1 MKNFTNTLAK
11 TLFVLFALAVP
22 SAFAQ
27 TVYFGVTTGT
37 PIVNKDTNFKIGGQF
52 GVNLT
57 PEFEVRVS
65 AEGNLSNFQ
74 PQMASLDLFTNF
86 FLNVDRLTSGGD
98 ALVGAP
104 TNNSL
109 YLGAGVDGYYGR
121 NADQLR
127 DAYRYGFHGIVG
139 AEAMLGRFG
148 LFGEIQPGIV
158 APRDFDSVIASFR
171 AKFGVNFH
179 L

>member
-1 MKNFTNTLAK
+1 MNTFTKVLLT
-11 TLFVLFALAVP
+11 LFALALP

-27 TVYFGVTTGT
+27 TVYLGLTTGT
-37 PIVNKDTNFKIGGQF
+37 PIVNKNTNWKLGAQL

-65 AEGNLSNFQ
+65 AEGNLNNLQ
-74 PQMASLDLFTNF
+74 PNMASLDAFTNF
-86 FLNVDRLTSGGD
+86 FLNVDRLTAGGD
-98 ALVGAP
+98 AIVGAP

-109 YLGAGVDGYYGR
+109 YLGAGVDGYYGK
-121 NADQLR
+121 NASRLNA
-127 DAYRYGFHGIVG
+127 AYRYGLHAVVG

-148 LFGEIQPGIV
+148 IFGEIQPGAV
-158 APRDFDSVIASFR
+158 VRKDFTDLKGSFR
-171 AKFGVNFH
+171 AKLGVNFH

>member
-1 MKNFTNTLAK
+1 MKNFLKVSLA
-11 TLFVLFALAVP
+11 LFALAVP

-27 TVYFGVTTGT
+27 TVYFGLTTGT
-37 PIVNKDTNFKIGGQF
+37 PIVNKDTNFKLGGQF

-65 AEGNLSNFQ
+65 AEGNLENLQ

-98 ALVGAP
+98 AIVGSP

-109 YLGAGVDGYYGR
+109 YLGVGVDGYYGR

-148 LFGEIQPGIV
+148 LFGELQPGIV

>member
-1 MKNFTNTLAK
+1 MTKLLKLTL
-11 TLFVLFALAVP
+11 TLFALALP
-22 SAFAQ
+22 AAFAQ

-37 PIVNKDTNFKIGGQF
+37 PIFNENFKLGAQA

-57 PEFEVRVS
+57 PEFEVRVA
-65 AEGNLSNFQ
+65 AEGNLANLH
-74 PQMASLDLFTNF
+74 PEMASLDAFYNF

-98 ALVGAP
+98 AIVGAP

-109 YLGAGVDGYYGR
+109 YLGAGVDGYYGKKATR
-121 NADQLR
+121 IDR
-127 DAYRYGFHGIVG
+127 AYRFGFHGVVG

-148 LFGEIQPGIV
+148 IFGEVQPGIV
-158 APRDFDSVIASFR
+158 LGRYDGNVKPSVR
-171 AKFGVNFH
+171 ARLGLNFH

>member
-1 MKNFTNTLAK
+1 MKTFTK
-11 TLFVLFALAVP
+11 TLVVLFALAVP

-27 TVYFGVTTGT
+27 TVYFGLTTGT
-37 PIVNKDTNFKIGGQF
+37 PIINKDSNFKLGAQF
-52 GVNLT
+52 GLNLT

-74 PQMASLDLFTNF
+74 PQMASLDLFANF

-98 ALVGAP
+98 AIVGAP

-109 YLGAGVDGYYGR
+109 YVGAGVDGDYG
-121 NADQLR
+121 
-127 DAYRYGFHGIVG
+127 YGFHGIVG

-148 LFGEIQPGIV
+148 LFGEIQPGII
-158 APRDFDSVIASFR
+158 APRDFESVIASFR
-171 AKFGVNFH
+171 ARFGVNFH

>member
-1 MKNFTNTLAK
+1 MKNFTKLFL
-11 TLFVLFALAVP
+11 TLFAVAVP
-22 SAFAQ
+22 SALAQ
-27 TVYFGVTTGT
+27 TVYLGLTAGT
-37 PIVNKDTNFKIGGQF
+37 PIINQDENFKLGAQF
-52 GVNLT
+52 GLNLT

-65 AEGNLSNFQ
+65 AEGNLDNLQ
-74 PQMASLDLFTNF
+74 PNMASLDAFANF

-121 NADQLR
+121 KANELK

-139 AEAMLGRFG
+139 AEALLGRFG
-148 LFGEIQPGIV
+148 LFAELQPGIV
-158 APRDFDSVIASFR
+158 VRRDFDELKSSFR